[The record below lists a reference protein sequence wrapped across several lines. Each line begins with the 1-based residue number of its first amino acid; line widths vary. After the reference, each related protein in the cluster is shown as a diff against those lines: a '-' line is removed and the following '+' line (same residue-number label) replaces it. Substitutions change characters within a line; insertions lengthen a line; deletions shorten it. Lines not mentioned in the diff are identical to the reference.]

1 MQDDSVAFVYRAR
14 PTFRFFKRQSLK
26 LLFDHSMCYKCL
38 KMCQFCI
45 TYLFFIFS
53 IYMWA
58 AVISINDLQLIRILI
73 EFSLS
78 IFSRAILF
86 KKLVFFILFFEHET
100 KHYWIKYTGI
110 VIDLQFSVEI
120 HKIPIII
127 NLYSNTFLC
136 ELQCTILQSKCYH
149 LY

>member
-1 MQDDSVAFVYRAR
+1 
-14 PTFRFFKRQSLK
+14 
-26 LLFDHSMCYKCL
+26 MCYKCL

-100 KHYWIKYTGI
+100 KHFWIKYTGI

-136 ELQCTILQSKCYH
+136 ELQCILFYSKNVIIYISINWFTQGPANCKI
-149 LY
+149 LF